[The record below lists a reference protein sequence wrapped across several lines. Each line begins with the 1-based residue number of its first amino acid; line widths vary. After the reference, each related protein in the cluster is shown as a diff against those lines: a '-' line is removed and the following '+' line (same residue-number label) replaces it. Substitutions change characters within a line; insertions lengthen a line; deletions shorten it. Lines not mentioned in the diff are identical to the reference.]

1 MLDRTGNLGRK
12 VTLVETIVQEFLRL
26 VEEGAVRPGD
36 RIPPEH
42 ELAET
47 WGVGRSSVRE
57 AFRVFQLL
65 GVTESA
71 PGRGT
76 YLANTAPL
84 MLITDWSRYSEVKSV
99 SGIIEARIVLES
111 ATVRLAAERATDEDL
126 AKLQEAV
133 DRGRAAL
140 GNAEASI
147 QASLDFHMAVAEATH
162 NETLLLIN
170 RLLRA
175 FYYEST
181 RLSRRDPESYQ
192 VLLRDHEA
200 ILEAIRD
207 RDPERAAEL
216 MVDHFRHGTRFIVA
230 TREGA
235 SAAGGRGQAA
245 APPEHQEDSCC

>member
-36 RIPPEH
+36 RIPPES

-99 SGIIEARIVLES
+99 SGIIEARFVLES
-111 ATVRLAAERATDEDL
+111 GTVRLAAERATDEDL
-126 AKLQEAV
+126 ARLQEAV

-147 QASLDFHMAVAEATH
+147 QASLDFHMAVAEAAH
-162 NETLLLIN
+162 NETLLLVS

-200 ILEAIRD
+200 ILQAVRA
-207 RDPERAAEL
+207 RDPERAADL
-216 MVDHFRHGTRFIVA
+216 MIDHFRHGTRFIVA
-230 TREGA
+230 TSEGTP
-235 SAAGGRGQAA
+235 AAGDEGVAGSPGDQG
-245 APPEHQEDSCC
+245 PSCC